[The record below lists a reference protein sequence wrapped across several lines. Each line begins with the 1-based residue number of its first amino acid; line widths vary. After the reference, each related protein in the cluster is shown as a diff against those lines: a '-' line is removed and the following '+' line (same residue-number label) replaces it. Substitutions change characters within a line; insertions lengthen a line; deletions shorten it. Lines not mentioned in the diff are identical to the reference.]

1 MDHSNQGK
9 PRSRAKPYTI
19 SLGPE
24 LSARVEAIR
33 SGRRPSPP
41 ASALLRLLV
50 ETALPS
56 FEGGVALGLDASPAV
71 RS

>member
-41 ASALLRLLV
+41 ASAFLRLLV

-56 FEGGVALGLDASPAV
+56 FEEPALSGVTAGMVA
-71 RS
+71 R